1 METNIIKNYKP
12 KFSASIVCMNQ
23 TEIGSTIRDIENFE
37 KNYNKTIIDS
47 WHVDLMDGM
56 FVPRIGL
63 APEIIRDIR
72 KISDKPI
79 EVHCM
84 LSNVDEYLDLFAKY
98 GASIISFHY
107 EGNNSILKTI
117 GKIKELKMSPWVVY
131 NVHTLI
137 NPMLQPYVDGVEF
150 MSINPG
156 VLGSPVYLDAIYTK
170 LSIGTKFANRQ
181 EPIYAIDGGVR
192 WNSIDHL
199 LEKKIEYMVAGSGV
213 LFNADG
219 LYNNLNKLLKIKEKY
234 NG

>member
-37 KNYNKTIIDS
+37 KNYNKIIIDS

-84 LSNVDEYLDLFAKY
+84 LSNVDEYLELFAKY

-107 EGNNSILKTI
+107 EGNNSVLKTI

-156 VLGSPVYLDAIYTK
+156 VLGSPIYLDAVYTK
-170 LSIGTKFANRQ
+170 LSIGTTFANKQ

-192 WNSIDHL
+192 WESINHL